1 MKCWKVSYENLEQA
15 RLEAQLFN
23 ERRKKGKKKMRAY
36 KCQICSKHH
45 LTKLSKGRFKQ
56 GSKDHLRGL
65 KGLLRKKKDE

>member
-1 MKCWKVSYENLEQA
+1 MICWKHTYETYDEA
-15 RLEAQLFN
+15 RIVANNFN
-23 ERRKKGKKKMRAY
+23 QRTKGKKKMRVY
-36 KCQICSKHH
+36 KCSICSKHH